1 MLKPT
6 LSVKELEEHAIGV
19 LRELLDEIPGIT
31 VELLE
36 RETLMDR
43 EVDIIASVELAG
55 QQYTLVCEVKKSGQP
70 RFVRDAI
77 HQLGDFAQC
86 IAKPVTPVL
95 IAPYLS
101 NESRELSLQNKVS
114 FLDFEGNARLT
125 FGTVFID
132 RIRANKPAPE
142 RREFRSL
149 FKPKSA
155 QVLRVL
161 LRRPEQSWKLVDL
174 AEAASVSLGHA
185 SNVRKSLLDR
195 EWAELGREG
204 LRLKAPGALLD
215 AWKSVYVAPVA
226 EEFRFYTTFHG
237 SVLESH
243 VRVLFESVPN
253 SIQVTLASFSAA
265 HWIAPYART
274 GSLFLWSEKRGL
286 EYIREKLQLS
296 SPAKGENVVVSVPK
310 DNGVFFDAYEA
321 ERGIRCTSALQTY
334 LDLSKTGERGEE
346 AAEQLRR
353 VRLTWQ
359 N

>member
-19 LRELLDEIPGIT
+19 LRELLDELPGIT

-36 RETLMDR
+36 RETLMDT

-101 NESRELSLQNKVS
+101 NESRELCLQNKVS

-161 LRRPEQSWKLVDL
+161 LRCPEQSWKLVDL
-174 AEAASVSLGHA
+174 AEAAGVSLGHA
-185 SNVRKSLLDR
+185 SNVRNRSSIENGLNSAEKDFASRHRAHYSMLGNLCMSRLSRKSFVFI
-195 EWAELGREG
+195 
-204 LRLKAPGALLD
+204 RLSMGPF
-215 AWKSVYVAPVA
+215 WRV
-226 EEFRFYTTFHG
+226 TFECC
-237 SVLESH
+237 SNLCPTA
-243 VRVLFESVPN
+243 F
-253 SIQVTLASFSAA
+253 
-265 HWIAPYART
+265 
-274 GSLFLWSEKRGL
+274 K
-286 EYIREKLQLS
+286 
-296 SPAKGENVVVSVPK
+296 
-310 DNGVFFDAYEA
+310 
-321 ERGIRCTSALQTY
+321 
-334 LDLSKTGERGEE
+334 
-346 AAEQLRR
+346 
-353 VRLTWQ
+353 
-359 N
+359 

>member
-1 MLKPT
+1 MLNPT
-6 LSVKELEEHAIGV
+6 PSVKEVEGYAVEA

-31 VELLE
+31 VESLE
-36 RETLMDR
+36 RETLRDK
-43 EVDIIASVELAG
+43 EVDITASIEVSG
-55 QQYTLVCEVKKSGQP
+55 QKYILVCEVKQSGQP

-77 HQLGDFAQC
+77 HQLGDFARC
-86 IAKPVTPVL
+86 FAKPVTPVL

-101 NESRELSLQNKVS
+101 NESRELCLQNKIS

-125 FGTVFID
+125 FGTVLID
-132 RIRANKPAPE
+132 RVRANKPAPE

-161 LRRPEQSWKLVDL
+161 LRRPEQSWKVIDL
-174 AEAASVSLGHA
+174 AKAAGVSLGHA

-195 EWAELGREG
+195 EWAELSAEG
-204 LRLKAPGALLD
+204 LRLKAPSALLD
-215 AWKSVYVAPVA
+215 AWKSVYVPPVA
-226 EEFRFYTTFHG
+226 EESRFYTTFHG

-243 VRVLFESVPN
+243 VRELFESVPN
-253 SIQVTLASFSAA
+253 SIQVALASFSAA

-274 GSLFLWSEKRGL
+274 STLFLWSEITGL
-286 EYIREKLQLS
+286 QYIQEKLRLS
-296 SPAKGENVVVSVPK
+296 SSAKGENVIVSTPK

-334 LDLSKTGERGEE
+334 LDLSKTGERGVE